1 MSLPD
6 RDKQK
11 ASIDRELIKFSEL
24 IPSVRT
30 VQPPIN
36 KALALIDGSSKSRAA
51 VLLAEELNRKNGT
64 KIDVLCFYSEQHQ
77 TDTLLPSKESYD
89 VSFAFAYEHLK
100 SEDFEIKGQVLED
113 ITMFNQILDAILNSG
128 EYDLIIIPSS
138 FIGIRKTEITTA
150 DDESDAKITV
160 MGDIFEFLIQGN
172 NIPLLLVESEKINI
186 EQLWNNIGIIVNS
199 HTNLRYCIEKAIQ
212 FSNKKAQFHAI
223 IAINPQYHE
232 DLVPEEFEEL
242 CKKQKEEMDIF
253 SRANSEVFK
262 DISRFIDYNLLSTNK
277 IKEVKDLLISFGK
290 DIGILIFYLHSKHAS
305 LYGLFIDMLT
315 DPDIVLPILITKK
328 EVKEEDI
335 SKKEETSEEEIS
347 EEEISEEEERI
358 KIDESVKKAI
368 KEEVKRDIISETKTS
383 KEEVKKEIVEEEPK
397 KEEAEKEE
405 KEEELME
412 QGEKEEIEDLK
423 EEVKEEVLEEI
434 KKEVI
439 KEVKEEPKKEL
450 KKVVAKALKESDS
463 IENLKESIIEEIKEE
478 IVDEIVYELRHELK
492 KPKKELKKKVKEE
505 IKEEAAKGQLKV
517 DEEKTEEDEELAKH
531 SDFE

>member
-11 ASIDRELIKFSEL
+11 ASIDRELTKFSEL

-77 TDTLLPSKESYD
+77 IDTLLPSKESYD
-89 VSFAFAYEHLK
+89 DSFAFAYEHLK

-113 ITMFNQILDAILNSG
+113 VSMFNQILDTILNSG

-138 FIGIRKTEITTA
+138 FIGIKKTEITDA

-223 IAINPQYHE
+223 IDINPQYHE

-242 CKKQKEEMDIF
+242 CKKQKEEMEIF

-277 IKEVKDLLISFGK
+277 IKEIKDLLISFGK

-315 DPDIVLPILITKK
+315 DPDIVFPILITKK
-328 EVKEEDI
+328 EVKEE
-335 SKKEETSEEEIS
+335 EIS
-347 EEEISEEEERI
+347 EEEDEKI

-368 KEEVKRDIISETKTS
+368 KEEVKRDIISETKTG
-383 KEEVKKEIVEEEPK
+383 KEEVKKKIVEEEPK
-397 KEEAEKEE
+397 KEEPK
-405 KEEELME
+405 KEELME

-434 KKEVI
+434 KKEII
-439 KEVKEEPKKEL
+439 KEVKEEP
-450 KKVVAKALKESDS
+450 
-463 IENLKESIIEEIKEE
+463 
-478 IVDEIVYELRHELK
+478 
-492 KPKKELKKKVKEE
+492 
-505 IKEEAAKGQLKV
+505 
-517 DEEKTEEDEELAKH
+517 
-531 SDFE
+531 